1 MPSLGTFVFALGLT
15 LLAVSTTGTQAATT
29 SKWVVIDPTIAE
41 ESLLITALEDESI
54 YNPDITD
61 FICAKSVEALYAKPQ
76 AHDVTKYT
84 FVVNGCIVRSE
95 YAGRYFDLFFYP
107 ECGNF
112 DVLISSGPK
121 KELEV
126 KSIKIHKVKS
136 QATKN

>member
-1 MPSLGTFVFALGLT
+1 MPSLVSALGLA
-15 LLAVSTTGTQAATT
+15 LLAISTTQAAST
-29 SKWVVIDPTIAE
+29 SKWVEIDPTKAE

-61 FICAKSVEALYAKPQ
+61 FICSKSVEALYAKPQ
-76 AHDVTKYT
+76 ANGGKKYT

-95 YAGRYFDLFFYP
+95 YAGRCFDSYFYP

-121 KELEV
+121 KKLEV

-136 QATKN
+136 QVTKN